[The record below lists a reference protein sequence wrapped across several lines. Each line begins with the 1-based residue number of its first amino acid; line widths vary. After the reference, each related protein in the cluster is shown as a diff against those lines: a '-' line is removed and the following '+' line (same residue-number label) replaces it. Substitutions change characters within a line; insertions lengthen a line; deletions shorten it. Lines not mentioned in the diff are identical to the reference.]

1 MEMEQILDIPEFR
14 KHLKEMP
21 VSAQGI
27 EEDGEHPQELEELV
41 GAIGRV
47 EKELATKTQQLIA
60 DFFMVYSF
68 IQAFNE
74 ESDEDDLEFEDE
86 ESEQ

>member
-14 KHLKEMP
+14 KHLKEMQ
-21 VSAQGI
+21 AAFTQGM

-41 GAIGRV
+41 AAIGRV
-47 EKELATKTQQLIA
+47 EKELADKKSQQLIA

-86 ESEQ
+86 EE